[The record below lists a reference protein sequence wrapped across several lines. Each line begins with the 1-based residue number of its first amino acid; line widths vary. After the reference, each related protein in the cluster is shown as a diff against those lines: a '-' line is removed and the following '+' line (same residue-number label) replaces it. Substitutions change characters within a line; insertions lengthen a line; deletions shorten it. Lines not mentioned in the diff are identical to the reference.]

1 MSDHEERLAESLSAL
16 MDGESTELETH
27 RILKEVGSNSSAT
40 DSARRKW
47 QRYHM
52 ASSVMSG
59 DPVAK
64 IDFSAAIA
72 AAIEAE
78 DRHRINPLR
87 QFAGIAGRF
96 AIAASVAMVAVL
108 GAQQFNEVAPSNLDA
123 VQFAEV
129 AVDEAQQNNGPAI
142 QFPSGFQPNVQ
153 ARTVSAGGNIK
164 VSQQPVTPFI
174 QVRQTVNQQYSEQ
187 ELRAYLNDII
197 LKHTSHAAL
206 NSNQGMLPFAR
217 VTNSDEQSSD
227 E

>member
-16 MDGESTELETH
+16 MDGESTELEIH
-27 RILKEVGSNSSAT
+27 RILKEVGSTSSAA
-40 DSARRKW
+40 DSARSKW

-59 DPVAK
+59 GPVAK
-64 IDFSAAIA
+64 IDFSAAVA
-72 AAIEAE
+72 AVIEAE
-78 DRHRINPLR
+78 DSHRINPLQ
-87 QFAGIAGRF
+87 QFAGAAGRF

-108 GAQQFNEVAPSNLDA
+108 GVQQFNDVAPSNSDA

-129 AVDEAQQNNGPAI
+129 TVDAAQQNNGPAI
-142 QFPSGFQPNVQ
+142 QFPSGFQPNIQ
-153 ARTVSAGGNIK
+153 ARTVSAGGNNK
-164 VSQQPVTPFI
+164 VSQQPVAPLI
-174 QVRQTVNQQYSEQ
+174 QVRRTVNQQYSEQ

-197 LKHTSHAAL
+197 LKHSSHAAL

-217 VTNSDEQSSD
+217 VTNSDERSGD

>member
-16 MDGESTELETH
+16 MDGESTELETY
-27 RILKEVGSNSSAT
+27 RILKEVGCNSSAT
-40 DSARRKW
+40 DSARSKW

-52 ASSVMSG
+52 TSSVMSG

-64 IDFSAAIA
+64 IDFSAVIA

-78 DRHRINPLR
+78 DSHRINPLQ
-87 QFAGIAGRF
+87 QFAGTAGRF

-108 GAQQFNEVAPSNLDA
+108 GVQQFNEIAPSNSDA

-129 AVDEAQQNNGPAI
+129 AIDEAQQNNGPAI
-142 QFPSGFQPNVQ
+142 QFPSGFQPNIQ

-164 VSQQPVTPFI
+164 VSQQPVTPLI

-197 LKHTSHAAL
+197 LKHSSHAAL

-217 VTNSDEQSSD
+217 VTNSDERSSD